1 MPQFDQFSFFNQ
13 ITWFLFFFF
22 TFYFLITYF
31 FLPKISYY
39 LKFQKK
45 KIKMN
50 QQKKINFFFERNNL
64 SLLFYF
70 LNKNF
75 YLNFKI
81 FINQNKN
88 SYLKNKVIKKK
99 TFLQTI
105 IKIKMNHLLFLKS
118 LFIKNFL

>member
-88 SYLKNKVIKKK
+88 SYLKNKVIKEK

>member
-45 KIKMN
+45 KIKLN

-88 SYLKNKVIKKK
+88 SYLKNKVIKEK